1 MAQVVKS
8 PPANAGDLKGAGSI
22 SGSGR
27 SPGKGNGNP
36 PQYSCLDNSMDR
48 GTWWATVLGVSKSQ
62 TRLSRCWMMEKP
74 SHQFLFF
81 SFIYLF
87 TFGCLCLHCSTW
99 TSLVAVHGISGCDTW
114 VYLLHNMWHLSSL
127 TRDRTHIPCIGRQIL
142 KLKYNFTMCWVL
154 SCSVMFDS
162 LFFNLFILIGG

>member
-1 MAQVVKS
+1 MQEIWKVQVRFLGQEDPLAKEMATHPSILAWTIPWTEEPGGLQSLGSQRVRHDW
-8 PPANAGDLKGAGSI
+8 AGAGWWKNQAI
-22 SGSGR
+22 SS
-27 SPGKGNGNP
+27 SFF
-36 PQYSCLDNSMDR
+36 QY
-48 GTWWATVLGVSKSQ
+48 
-62 TRLSRCWMMEKP
+62 
-74 SHQFLFF
+74 
-81 SFIYLF
+81 FIYLF